1 MSSKIKMSRGFFF
14 FYYVK
19 HFFGGFSRV
28 SEAPYKE
35 IMRSKVI
42 DVVEILYDHCTSRVG
57 IIVYMYSIHGGC

>member
-1 MSSKIKMSRGFFF
+1 M
-14 FYYVK
+14 K
-19 HFFGGFSRV
+19 HFFGGGFSRV

>member
-14 FYYVK
+14 QICEAL
-19 HFFGGFSRV
+19 FGGFSRV

-57 IIVYMYSIHGGC
+57 IIVYMYSIHAGC